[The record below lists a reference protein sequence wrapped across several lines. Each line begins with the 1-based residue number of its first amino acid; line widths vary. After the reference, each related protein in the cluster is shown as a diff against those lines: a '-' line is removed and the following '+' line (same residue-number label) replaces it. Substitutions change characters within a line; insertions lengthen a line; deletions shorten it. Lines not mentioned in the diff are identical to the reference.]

1 VTDVAAVALSF
12 VIGYLVRN
20 WLFAG
25 VRPEL
30 MPFETVSDKLYVLAV
45 YPFVFAYEGLYTRRL
60 TGWEETR
67 RYVRG
72 VLVATAVV
80 VILLFI
86 WRYWIVS
93 RFAVV
98 LAAAFALLVAPVMR
112 AAARRLLVRLGLG
125 LKPLVILGGGGAAEL
140 FGKELS
146 RHRAL
151 GYTVAGRVE
160 RNPEESV
167 IELCGRLPGRDGA
180 LVVVSDSFTPE
191 ELRAIF
197 RQAEQLFAEVMVVPN
212 EALLETSAADLE
224 QVGNVLV
231 MKYRYNLLK
240 PVNRAVKRVL
250 ELSLTVL
257 LLVVL
262 APCLAVM
269 ALLVRLS
276 SPGPVFF
283 RQPRIGRFGRRF
295 RCLKFRTMYT
305 DAEQRLEGILAGDER
320 VRAEYEKYARISR
333 DPRVTP
339 AGRFL
344 RRFSLDEL
352 PQLWN
357 ALRGEMAL
365 VGPRPYLPSEAA
377 RVGDALE
384 TITRV
389 RPGLTGLWQVS
400 GRADLPFRERNV
412 LDEYYIRN
420 WSLWLDF
427 SILLRTFRAVFSAE
441 GAY

>member
-167 IELCGRLPGRDGA
+167 TELCGRLPGRDGA